1 MSLFCACTT
10 VIPPV
15 AGGFT
20 VNVKVVVWVREP
32 AVPVTVIVEDPA
44 GVDAEVANVIV
55 DEHVGL
61 HDPGEE
67 NEADAPLGRQEAG
80 KVTDCEVPDTRV
92 AVIVSDPDAP

>member
-1 MSLFCACTT
+1 MFCACTT
-10 VIPPV
+10 VNPPA

-20 VNVKVVVWVREP
+20 VNVNVVVWVREP
-32 AVPVTVIVEDPA
+32 AVPVTVIVEVPV

-67 NEADAPLGRQEAG
+67 KEADAPLGRPEAE
-80 KVTDCEVPDTRV
+80 KDTDCEVPDTRV
-92 AVIVSDPDAP
+92 AVIVLDPD